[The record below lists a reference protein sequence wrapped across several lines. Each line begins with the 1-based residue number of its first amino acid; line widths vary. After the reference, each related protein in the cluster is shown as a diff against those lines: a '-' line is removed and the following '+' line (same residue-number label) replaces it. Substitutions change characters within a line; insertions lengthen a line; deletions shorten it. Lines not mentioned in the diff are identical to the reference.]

1 MKFRDSAMHSQ
12 AQPGYPGRTHPRNH
26 KSTMRCF
33 PGLFKDKQK
42 CRPPSRLS
50 KKRSGTKTT
59 PIQFFLLDSPTERT
73 PKPSDELMLLQA
85 GLGRRTV
92 NVPEDAC
99 HNEITHIL
107 SETYLKMSELEGA
120 WMLHKAMG
128 GSGQRKLNLL
138 TPEEEGYTGASLV
151 KSWGGKGCLYIMPIQ
166 NTLDIS
172 PLPFTALE
180 FQAMLK
186 ARCVSCQEYVPLQLL
201 GLHVKTC
208 IQSKVKVETH
218 CDNDIIN
225 LDGDIINLDDEV
237 ASGDVQPSHLE
248 SKVACPLCSQLFTK
262 DDICVHASVCGES
275 NTNEGDAD
283 ISEDTDE
290 HFGSVSD
297 ILMSL
302 ESKVDTSRSF
312 NINVTREDLFQRGL
326 KQWARQKQ
334 ASPKNLLRVSFI
346 GENGIDQGALRKEF
360 LTEMVCG
367 IEARFFEG
375 DGERGKNPK
384 YSICDYQDNSFK
396 TCGEIFATSLVQ
408 GGPAPNFLTRWCY
421 HFLCH
426 GEMDKDVGVLEV
438 TDQDIKNLMTE
449 VENAEGGERLIDLS
463 DAIVACGYTGPINV
477 DQKKAITE
485 LYGLDEVLAQHTQMC
500 QQLFVPGHLQEV
512 NVDFLL
518 LALSPDFSEE
528 GSVRRQRE
536 MQIIN
541 FLQDFLQKLEDRET
555 DSQEEG
561 SPEGQSHVAAVH
573 GTNGWGKRLSVRSFL
588 QWVTGQAHVPLIES
602 KREAFKITVNFD
614 HDCDTRYGA
623 HSLCYPIVNAC
634 AVAITFP
641 TRHLATSQEFE
652 NNLTEAIC
660 GGYEF
665 SRH

>member
-1 MKFRDSAMHSQ
+1 
-12 AQPGYPGRTHPRNH
+12 
-26 KSTMRCF
+26 
-33 PGLFKDKQK
+33 
-42 CRPPSRLS
+42 
-50 KKRSGTKTT
+50 
-59 PIQFFLLDSPTERT
+59 
-73 PKPSDELMLLQA
+73 MLLQA

-107 SETYLKMSELEGA
+107 SETYPKMSELEGA

-180 FQAMLK
+180 FQAMPK
-186 ARCVSCQEYVPLQLL
+186 AQCVSCQEYVPLQLL
-201 GLHVKTC
+201 GLHVNTC

-218 CDNDIIN
+218 CDD
-225 LDGDIINLDDEV
+225 DIINLDDEV

-262 DDICVHASVCGES
+262 DDIYVHASVCGES

-283 ISEDTDE
+283 ISEDTNE

-302 ESKVDTSRSF
+302 EKKVDTSRSF

-334 ASPKNLLRVSFI
+334 ASPKNLLSVSFI
-346 GENGIDQGALRKEF
+346 GENGIDALRKEF
-360 LTEMVCG
+360 LT
-367 IEARFFEG
+367 G

-477 DQKKAITE
+477 DQKKAITDAIALHALVRLIPILNQLRE
-485 LYGLDEVLAQHTQMC
+485 GLRLYGLDEVLAQHTQMC

-528 GSVRRQRE
+528 GSMRRQRE
-536 MQIIN
+536 M
-541 FLQDFLQKLEDRET
+541 
-555 DSQEEG
+555 
-561 SPEGQSHVAAVH
+561 EGQSHVAAVH
-573 GTNGWGKRLSVRSFL
+573 GTNGGGKRLSVRSFI

-614 HDCDTRYGA
+614 HDCDSRYGA

-665 SRH
+665 SGH

>member
-1 MKFRDSAMHSQ
+1 MKGQGKQNKLVTGGDSIMDYEMEDHEIQ
-12 AQPGYPGRTHPRNH
+12 Y
-26 KSTMRCF
+26 CF
-33 PGLFKDKQK
+33 PAINSSSWTVFLNLLVIISISHFKK
-42 CRPPSRLS
+42 LH
-50 KKRSGTKTT
+50 T
-59 PIQFFLLDSPTERT
+59 PTNLL
-73 PKPSDELMLLQA
+73 
-85 GLGRRTV
+85 
-92 NVPEDAC
+92 
-99 HNEITHIL
+99 IL
-107 SETYLKMSELEGA
+107 SLAANLVPYCIFVWIQLILPFIDDDLRNMALNLVARLRATLNNPTPNR
-120 WMLHKAMG
+120 

-485 LYGLDEVLAQHTQMC
+485 
-500 QQLFVPGHLQEV
+500 
-512 NVDFLL
+512 
-518 LALSPDFSEE
+518 
-528 GSVRRQRE
+528 
-536 MQIIN
+536 
-541 FLQDFLQKLEDRET
+541 
-555 DSQEEG
+555 
-561 SPEGQSHVAAVH
+561 
-573 GTNGWGKRLSVRSFL
+573 
-588 QWVTGQAHVPLIES
+588 
-602 KREAFKITVNFD
+602 
-614 HDCDTRYGA
+614 
-623 HSLCYPIVNAC
+623 
-634 AVAITFP
+634 
-641 TRHLATSQEFE
+641 
-652 NNLTEAIC
+652 
-660 GGYEF
+660 
-665 SRH
+665 

>member
-1 MKFRDSAMHSQ
+1 MADAKEEDDL
-12 AQPGYPGRTHPRNH
+12 RN
-26 KSTMRCF
+26 MA
-33 PGLFKDKQK
+33 LNLVA
-42 CRPPSRLS
+42 RL
-50 KKRSGTKTT
+50 RATLNN
-59 PIQFFLLDSPTERT
+59 PT
-73 PKPSDELMLLQA
+73 PK
-85 GLGRRTV
+85 R
-92 NVPEDAC
+92 
-99 HNEITHIL
+99 
-107 SETYLKMSELEGA
+107 
-120 WMLHKAMG
+120 

-180 FQAMLK
+180 FQAMPK
-186 ARCVSCQEYVPLQLL
+186 ARCVVP
-201 GLHVKTC
+201 G
-208 IQSKVKVETH
+208 TH
-218 CDNDIIN
+218 CDDDIIN

-290 HFGSVSD
+290 HFG
-297 ILMSL
+297 
-302 ESKVDTSRSF
+302 
-312 NINVTREDLFQRGL
+312 
-326 KQWARQKQ
+326 
-334 ASPKNLLRVSFI
+334 RVSFI
-346 GENGIDQGALRKEF
+346 GENGIDQGALCKEF

-477 DQKKAITE
+477 DQKKAITDAIALHALVRLIPILNQLRE
-485 LYGLDEVLAQHTQMC
+485 GLRLYGLDEVLAQHTQMC

-541 FLQDFLQKLEDRET
+541 FLQDFLQKLEDRA

-614 HDCDTRYGA
+614 HDCDSRYGA

>member
-1 MKFRDSAMHSQ
+1 MFQRMLAI
-12 AQPGYPGRTHPRNH
+12 
-26 KSTMRCF
+26 MRF
-33 PGLFKDKQK
+33 
-42 CRPPSRLS
+42 
-50 KKRSGTKTT
+50 
-59 PIQFFLLDSPTERT
+59 
-73 PKPSDELMLLQA
+73 
-85 GLGRRTV
+85 
-92 NVPEDAC
+92 
-99 HNEITHIL
+99 THIH
-107 SETYLKMSELEGA
+107 SETYPKMSELEGA

-180 FQAMLK
+180 FQAMPK

-208 IQSKVKVETH
+208 IQSKVKVEPH
-218 CDNDIIN
+218 CDDDIIE
-225 LDGDIINLDDEV
+225 LDDEV
-237 ASGDVQPSHLE
+237 ASHSE
-248 SKVACPLCSQLFTK
+248 SKVSCPLCSQLFLL
-262 DDICVHASVCGES
+262 DVLLLLC
-275 NTNEGDAD
+275 
-283 ISEDTDE
+283 
-290 HFGSVSD
+290 SVSD

-302 ESKVDTSRSF
+302 EKKVDTSQSF
-312 NINVTREDLFQRGL
+312 NINVTREDLFERGL

-346 GENGIDQGALRKEF
+346 GENGIDQGALRKEEF

-375 DGERGKNPK
+375 DGERGKTPK

-408 GGPAPNFLTRWCY
+408 GGPPPNFLTKWCY

-426 GEMDKDVGVLEV
+426 GEMDKDLGVLEV

-449 VENAEGGERLIDLS
+449 VENAEGGEKLIDLS

-477 DQKKAITE
+477 DQKKAITDAIALHGLVRLIPILNQLRE
-485 LYGLDEVLAQHTQMC
+485 GLRLYGLDEVLAQHTQMC

-536 MQIIN
+536 MRIIN
-541 FLQDFLQKLEDRET
+541 FLQDFLQKLEDREA

-561 SPEGQSHVAAVH
+561 SPEGQSHVAQSH
-573 GTNGWGKRLSVRSFL
+573 FL

-614 HDCDTRYGA
+614 HECDSRYGT

-641 TRHLATSQEFE
+641 TRHLATYQDFE

>member
-1 MKFRDSAMHSQ
+1 
-12 AQPGYPGRTHPRNH
+12 
-26 KSTMRCF
+26 
-33 PGLFKDKQK
+33 
-42 CRPPSRLS
+42 
-50 KKRSGTKTT
+50 
-59 PIQFFLLDSPTERT
+59 
-73 PKPSDELMLLQA
+73 
-85 GLGRRTV
+85 
-92 NVPEDAC
+92 
-99 HNEITHIL
+99 
-107 SETYLKMSELEGA
+107 MSELEGA

-180 FQAMLK
+180 FQAMPK

-290 HFGSVSD
+290 HFG
-297 ILMSL
+297 
-302 ESKVDTSRSF
+302 
-312 NINVTREDLFQRGL
+312 
-326 KQWARQKQ
+326 
-334 ASPKNLLRVSFI
+334 RVSFI
-346 GENGIDQGALRKEF
+346 GENGIDQGALCKEF

-463 DAIVACGYTGPINV
+463 DAIVSCGYTGPINV

-485 LYGLDEVLAQHTQMC
+485 
-500 QQLFVPGHLQEV
+500 
-512 NVDFLL
+512 
-518 LALSPDFSEE
+518 
-528 GSVRRQRE
+528 
-536 MQIIN
+536 
-541 FLQDFLQKLEDRET
+541 
-555 DSQEEG
+555 
-561 SPEGQSHVAAVH
+561 
-573 GTNGWGKRLSVRSFL
+573 
-588 QWVTGQAHVPLIES
+588 
-602 KREAFKITVNFD
+602 
-614 HDCDTRYGA
+614 
-623 HSLCYPIVNAC
+623 
-634 AVAITFP
+634 
-641 TRHLATSQEFE
+641 
-652 NNLTEAIC
+652 
-660 GGYEF
+660 
-665 SRH
+665 